1 MKQGTTLAASAR
13 LTIISAAAG
22 LSMSMASV
30 PANAQFYVRSPDVEK
45 GELKLEEH
53 GAIYSRPG
61 EDERRR
67 QSHELEAKYG
77 FTDRWEGI
85 VEATFRQNI
94 GDSLKAHRFEIGAQ
108 YEIIERQSNGL
119 GLAFRSLYEFA
130 LQDGD
135 PDEILFGP
143 LAKYVWGRDSLTVNT
158 FFVGQIGN
166 HVDIDS
172 LELKVNWRLKH
183 EFGEKFGVGL
193 EGYSEIEDLSHPGSF
208 DEQKHRLGPVAYLE
222 FEDSM
227 PKWEFAAG
235 ALFGVSDATSDVTFK
250 FDAEVV
256 F

>member
-1 MKQGTTLAASAR
+1 MKRKNALAAKIR
-13 LTIISAAAG
+13 LTIFSFFAG
-22 LSMSMASV
+22 LPLSLASL
-30 PANAQFYVRSPDVEK
+30 PAEAQFYVRSPDVER

-53 GAIYSRPG
+53 GAIYSGPG

-77 FTDRWEGI
+77 FTDRFEGI
-85 VEATFRQNI
+85 VELTARQNI
-94 GDSLKAHRFEIGAQ
+94 GESLKAHRFELGGQ
-108 YEIIERQSNGL
+108 YEIIERHGDGW
-119 GLAFRSLYEFA
+119 GLAFRSLYEWA

-143 LAKYVWGRDSLTVNT
+143 LAKYVRGHDSFTINT
-158 FFVGQIGN
+158 FFIGQVGN

-183 EFGEKFGVGL
+183 EFNETWGVGV
-193 EGYSEIEDLSHPGSF
+193 EGYSEIEDLSHTGTW
-208 DEQKHRLGPVAYLE
+208 DEQKHRVGPVAYLE
-222 FEDSM
+222 LEGM

-235 ALFGVSDATSDVTFK
+235 TLFGVSDATSDVTFK
-250 FDAEVV
+250 FDIEAE

>member
-1 MKQGTTLAASAR
+1 MVWESGFSVRWTTLVTCA
-13 LTIISAAAG
+13 LAG
-22 LSMSMASV
+22 AVVALAVV

-53 GAIYSRPG
+53 GAIYSGPG

-67 QSHELEAKYG
+67 HSHELEAKYG

-85 VEATFRQNI
+85 VEGVFRQEI
-94 GDSLKAHRFEIGAQ
+94 GESLKSHRLELGAQ
-108 YEIIERQSNGL
+108 YEIVERHGDGL

-130 LQDGD
+130 LQEGD

-143 LAKYVWGRDSLTVNT
+143 LGKYVWGRDSLTVNT
-158 FFVGQIGN
+158 FFIAQVGN
-166 HVDIDS
+166 NRDIDS

-183 EFGEKFGVGL
+183 ELNETFGLGV
-193 EGYSEIEDLSHPGSF
+193 EGYSEIEDLSHTGTF
-208 DEQKHRLGPVAYLE
+208 DNQKHRLGPVAYLE

-250 FDAEVV
+250 FDAEVE

>member
-1 MKQGTTLAASAR
+1 MQRGTILTACLR
-13 LTIISAAAG
+13 LILVCAVVG
-22 LSMSMASV
+22 LSLATL
-30 PANAQFYVRSPDVEK
+30 PANAQFYVRSPDVTK
-45 GELKLEEH
+45 GQLTLEEH
-53 GAIYSRPG
+53 GAIYSGPG

-85 VEATFRQNI
+85 FEATFRQNI
-94 GDSLKAHRFEIGAQ
+94 GESLKAHRLELGGQ
-108 YEIIERQSNGL
+108 YEIIERQGNGL
-119 GLAFRSLYEFA
+119 GLAFRTLYEFA

-143 LAKYVWGRDSLTVNT
+143 LAKYVWGPDSVTVNA
-158 FFVGQIGN
+158 FFVGQVGKY
-166 HVDIDS
+166 VEIDS
-172 LELKVNWRLKH
+172 LELKLNWRLKH
-183 EFGEKFGVGL
+183 AFGKTFALGL
-193 EGYSEIEDLSHPGSF
+193 EGYSEIEDLSHTGSF

-250 FDAEVV
+250 FDAEMK

>member
-1 MKQGTTLAASAR
+1 MGRGSSLAALWRGVVAIAFAGAVLALGAASA
-13 LTIISAAAG
+13 S
-22 LSMSMASV
+22 
-30 PANAQFYVRSPDVEK
+30 AQFYVRSPDVEK

-53 GAIYSRPG
+53 GAIYSGPG

-67 QSHELEAKYG
+67 QSHELEVKYG
-77 FTDRWEGI
+77 FTDRFEGI
-85 VEATFRQNI
+85 AELTARQNI
-94 GDSLKAHRFEIGAQ
+94 GDSLKWHSFELGGH
-108 YEIIERQSNGL
+108 YEIVERQGDGW
-119 GLAFRSLYEFA
+119 GLAFRSLYEWA

-143 LAKYVWGRDSLTVNT
+143 LAKYVRGHDSFTINT
-158 FFVGQIGN
+158 FFIGQVGN

-183 EFGEKFGVGL
+183 EFNETWGLGV
-193 EGYSEIEDLSHPGSF
+193 EGYSEIEDLSHTGTWN
-208 DEQKHRLGPVAYLE
+208 EQKHRLGPVAYLE
-222 FEDSM
+222 FDDSM

-250 FDAEVV
+250 FDAELE

>member
-1 MKQGTTLAASAR
+1 MGRGNSLAALWR
-13 LTIISAAAG
+13 GIVTIAFTGAVLALGAAP
-22 LSMSMASV
+22 AS
-30 PANAQFYVRSPDVEK
+30 AQFYVRSPDVEK
-45 GELKLEEH
+45 GEAKLEEH
-53 GAIYSRPG
+53 GAIYSGPG

-77 FTDRWEGI
+77 FTDRFEGI
-85 VEATFRQNI
+85 AELTARQNI
-94 GDSLKAHRFEIGAQ
+94 SDSLKWHRFELGGQ
-108 YEIIERQSNGL
+108 YEIVERHGDGW
-119 GLAFRSLYEFA
+119 GLAFRSLYEWA

-143 LAKYVWGRDSLTVNT
+143 LAKYVRGHDSFTINT
-158 FFVGQIGN
+158 FFIGQVGN

-183 EFGEKFGVGL
+183 EFNETWGLGV
-193 EGYSEIEDLSHPGSF
+193 EGYSEVEDLSHTGTWN
-208 DEQKHRLGPVAYLE
+208 EQKHRLGPVAYLE
-222 FEDSM
+222 FEESM

-250 FDAEVV
+250 FDAEIE